1 MLRRLITLIVMLV
14 IGMSTINAQTSAPDY
29 FVEASVDQLDPFVG
43 QQIRYQFRFYTAVLL
58 TDVIYEPS
66 DFEGFWRVP
75 GNPRAEQTVVN
86 RDGRQYTVTTVETV
100 LFPTRSGEQTIEPA
114 RVLLPETVFRAEQ
127 IVSASP
133 IILQVRPLPDG
144 APEGF
149 AGAVGR
155 FTLEARLSQTSGVVG
170 EPILLGLT
178 VAGTGNVEALLS
190 PRLGLSNVWR
200 VQENPPRYRVA
211 TTDAN
216 DLIIGVKDYEF
227 QIIPVQA
234 GALPVPSIDLVY
246 FDPQALA
253 YRSLT
258 TAPLAVEVIETDA
271 DFSAPPIGTPGS
283 PVMADIRTLK
293 LTLSQTWRLSDAP
306 FMVWLAWLA
315 PPAGFLMVTLLVL
328 GRRHSMRRQQ
338 RRRQESALRQA
349 QSRLKTAART
359 PDRGYASIEKALQ
372 IYFEDRLGRPRR
384 SIDRPALE
392 HILDESGFHPDTLDS
407 LRTCLSIV
415 IEGQYAPQTPEDMS
429 ALISRIITVLKAVEQ
444 EWPPA

>member
-1 MLRRLITLIVMLV
+1 
-14 IGMSTINAQTSAPDY
+14 
-29 FVEASVDQLDPFVG
+29 
-43 QQIRYQFRFYTAVLL
+43 
-58 TDVIYEPS
+58 
-66 DFEGFWRVP
+66 
-75 GNPRAEQTVVN
+75 
-86 RDGRQYTVTTVETV
+86 
-100 LFPTRSGEQTIEPA
+100 
-114 RVLLPETVFRAEQ
+114 
-127 IVSASP
+127 
-133 IILQVRPLPDG
+133 
-144 APEGF
+144 
-149 AGAVGR
+149 
-155 FTLEARLSQTSGVVG
+155 
-170 EPILLGLT
+170 
-178 VAGTGNVEALLS
+178 
-190 PRLGLSNVWR
+190 
-200 VQENPPRYRVA
+200 
-211 TTDAN
+211 
-216 DLIIGVKDYEF
+216 
-227 QIIPVQA
+227 
-234 GALPVPSIDLVY
+234 
-246 FDPQALA
+246 
-253 YRSLT
+253 
-258 TAPLAVEVIETDA
+258 
-271 DFSAPPIGTPGS
+271 
-283 PVMADIRTLK
+283 MADSRPLK